1 MVDSI
6 PVVSAPVGVTS
17 GNGVPI
23 GSPGG
28 KSRSPNL
35 MTGQALSKIQICDG
49 AAIDEV
55 VNQYGGS
62 LNVVGVK
69 PPLGTSVLPFGDDLD
84 EIGFVS
90 SPVAGCDW

>member
-1 MVDSI
+1 MGLPLV
-6 PVVSAPVGVTS
+6 
-17 GNGVPI
+17 NGVPI

-28 KSRSPNL
+28 KSRSPKM

-69 PPLGTSVLPFGDDLD
+69 PPLGTSVLPFGDDLN

-90 SPVAGCDW
+90 CPVAGCDW